1 MKKVIA
7 IVLSLL
13 CIMFVFASCG
23 GDGENDIAE
32 QSSTQPTG
40 SSFPR
45 GDEIFKDT
53 ESYDL
58 DGNKVSD
65 KIFKGKKLTMVNVW
79 GTFCRP
85 CIGEMP
91 DLQKLSE
98 TYADKDFQIIGI
110 VCDID
115 GKDDSEKIEL
125 AKEIC
130 KDTGVKYVSIIPSDS
145 LDDALLDSVLSVPAT
160 FFLDED
166 GKQLDRN
173 FIGSRSY
180 EGWQAIIDSIYAELD
195 K

>member
-7 IVLSLL
+7 LVLSIL
-13 CIMFVFASCG
+13 CVMLIFASCG
-23 GDGENDIAE
+23 NGGGSDVTE
-32 QSSTQPTG
+32 QNSTQPTG

-58 DGNKVSD
+58 DGNKVDSS
-65 KIFKGKKLTMVNVW
+65 IFKGKKLTMVNVW
-79 GTFCRP
+79 GTFCSP

-98 TYADKDFQIIGI
+98 NYADKDFQIIGI

-130 KDTGVKYVSIIPSDS
+130 EETGVKYVSLVPSES
-145 LDDALLDSVLSVPAT
+145 LDDALLDSVVSVPAT

-173 FIGSRSY
+173 YIGSRSY
-180 EGWQAIIDSIYAELD
+180 EGWTAIVDSIYAELD

>member
-7 IVLSLL
+7 IVLALICVL
-13 CIMFVFASCG
+13 FVFASCG
-23 GDGENDIAE
+23 NDGSDVTE
-32 QSSTQPTG
+32 QNSTQPTG
-40 SSFPR
+40 STFPR

-53 ESYDL
+53 KSTDL
-58 DGNKVSD
+58 DGNKVDDS
-65 KIFKGKKLTMVNVW
+65 IFKGKKLTMVNVW
-79 GTFCRP
+79 GTFCSP

-98 TYADKDFQIIGI
+98 EYADKDFRIIGI
-110 VCDID
+110 VCDIAD
-115 GKDDSEKIEL
+115 AEDKEKIQL

-130 KDTGVKYVSIIPSDS
+130 EDTGVKYVSLVPSES
-145 LDDALLDSVLSVPAT
+145 LDDALLDSIVSVPAT

-173 FIGSRSY
+173 YIGSRSY
-180 EGWQAIIDSIYAELD
+180 EGWTAIVDAIYAELD

>member
-7 IVLSLL
+7 IALSLL
-13 CIMFVFASCG
+13 CVMLVFASCG
-23 GDGENDIAE
+23 NGGGNDVTE
-32 QSSTQPTG
+32 SQSSG
-40 SSFPR
+40 STFPR

-58 DGNKVSD
+58 DGNKVDD

-79 GTFCRP
+79 GTFCSP

-98 TYADKDFQIIGI
+98 NYADKDFQIIGI
-110 VCDID
+110 VCDVD

-130 KDTGVKYVSIIPSDS
+130 KDTGVKYVSIVPSES
-145 LDDALLDSVLSVPAT
+145 LNDALLNSVMSVPAT

-166 GKQLDRN
+166 GRQLDRN

-180 EGWQAIIDSIYAELD
+180 EGWQAIVDSIYAELD